1 MPDFDKKNEVL
12 NYQHK
17 YQELFNR
24 APIGLY
30 ITNPEGEFIAA
41 NTELLR
47 MLGFVSEEEIK
58 KYKVYDFYVNG
69 SDRSVLL
76 EEINKHGRLVNQ
88 EVKLKRKNGDTF
100 WVTDNAVAQYDKNG
114 QVVRYEGALKDI
126 TLIKRNE
133 LKLQKEKE
141 KFRILSKN
149 LLSAVYTIDESGKIN
164 YVNEAMLR
172 ISGYTEEE
180 LTGMNFSGLIHD
192 DHKQFVKERAMQRL
206 AGKDV
211 DHSYEFKIV
220 TKEGKIKWVQISNSI
235 IIIDGKN
242 YILGTGLDI
251 TKRKHAELA
260 MVESELRFK
269 QITSAIDSMFWI
281 LDLKSQ
287 KLIYVSNAAKE
298 ITGHTADDFIRNKIS
313 WASIVHPDDLDK
325 IIERRKRNLTK
336 GKLEHKYRIIDKSG
350 HTKWLL
356 DKAYGVYDENN
367 KPFRVVGISR
377 DVTEEFKTQQVG
389 DIINN
394 ITKSVLS
401 SENLSQ
407 FLKNVKNEL
416 SRILDTSNFF
426 TALYNPEKDTIT
438 LPYISD
444 RYDSFKEVPAGKSIT
459 SYVIREK
466 KSVLLDKEEINELE
480 QKGLIDL
487 VGTPCE
493 LWMGSPFY
501 VENKITG
508 IIAVQSYDDQ
518 NAYSRTDLQLLEFIA
533 NQLGILIERKR
544 FEDEIKSSEEKF
556 RLLAE
561 NFPGIIYLCRNDD
574 DYTMFYLNDEIEKL
588 TGFQKQD
595 ILSGKTTFAGLIH
608 KDDLADVHNKV
619 DKAVNEK
626 KPFYLNYRLKCK
638 DDSYI
643 WVREVGVGVYN
654 NGQVLHLEGVITD
667 ITEIKEN
674 EKLIIQQNKELKIA
688 KEKAEQSDK
697 LKSAFLANMS
707 HEIRTPLN
715 GMLGFAELL
724 KFTDDRKEK
733 LEYIKI
739 INNSGN
745 QLLSIINDII
755 DISKIEAG
763 EFNIR
768 KTNQDIRSFLRNLYP
783 VFQEIIDRK
792 GKNDI
797 DLKLVLPNEDFSL
810 NTDFRRVEQVLT
822 NLVDNATKFTFSGEI
837 EYGCS
842 LINDRVRFYVK
853 DTGIG
858 IDSKMQES
866 IFERFRQVDDSMTR
880 EIGGTGL
887 GLSICRS
894 IIEKLGGKIWV
905 ESEINKGSEFI
916 FEMPSQLQH
925 LRNEKMK
932 MDSSSRD
939 TSSIN
944 WADKVILI
952 VEDDESNYMF
962 LKALLK
968 STNAKIHWINNGKDA
983 ISFCRNNPEIDL
995 ILMDLQLPWV
1005 NGLEATQEIKKIR
1018 SDLPVIAQTAF
1029 AMADDE
1035 QKCIQAG
1042 CDDYIA
1048 KPILRKKF
1056 MEKLARFLNNN

>member
-1 MPDFDKKNEVL
+1 MPDFNKKNEVL

-17 YQELFNR
+17 YRELFNR

-30 ITNPEGEFIAA
+30 ITNPKGEFIAA
-41 NTELLR
+41 NPELLK
-47 MLGFVSEEEIK
+47 MLGFQSEEEIK
-58 KYKVYDFYVNG
+58 EYKVYDLYANG
-69 SDRSVLL
+69 NDRNILL
-76 EEINKHGRLVNQ
+76 DEINKRGRLVNQ
-88 EVKLKRKNGDTF
+88 EIKLKRKDGSSF
-100 WVTDNAVAQYDKNG
+100 WAIDNAVAQYDANE
-114 QVVRYEGALKDI
+114 QVIRYEGALKDI
-126 TLIKRNE
+126 SQIKRNE
-133 LKLQKEKE
+133 EKLQKEKE
-141 KFRILSKN
+141 KFQILSKN

-172 ISGYTEEE
+172 ISGYTEQE
-180 LTGMNFSGLIHD
+180 LIGMDFLKLIHHD
-192 DHKQFVKERAMQRL
+192 YKELVKERAMQRL
-206 AGKDV
+206 AGKDI
-211 DHSYEFKIV
+211 DHSYEFKIITRQGNV
-220 TKEGKIKWVQISNSI
+220 KWVQISNSTI
-235 IIIDGKN
+235 KIDNKN

-251 TKRKHAELA
+251 TKRKDAELA

-269 QITSAIDSMFWI
+269 QITSTIDSMFWI
-281 LDLKSQ
+281 LDLKTQ

-298 ITGHTADDFIRNKIS
+298 ITGYTADDIIRKDIT
-313 WASIVHPDDLDK
+313 WTSIVHPDDLDK
-325 IIERRKRNLTK
+325 ILERRKKYLAI
-336 GKLEHKYRIIDKSG
+336 GKLEHKYRIIDRNG
-350 HTKWLL
+350 HTKWLH
-356 DKAYGVYDENN
+356 DKAFAVYDEKN

-389 DIINN
+389 EIINN

-407 FLKNVKNEL
+407 FLKSVKNEL

-466 KSVLLDKEEINELE
+466 KSLLLNTEEINELE
-480 QKGLIDL
+480 NKGLIEL

-501 VENKITG
+501 VGNKITG
-508 IIAVQSYDDQ
+508 IIAVQSYEDD
-518 NAYSRTDLQLLEFIA
+518 NAYSSSDLQLLEFIA
-533 NQLGILIERKR
+533 SQLGILIERKR

-561 NFPGIIYLCRNDD
+561 NFPGVIYLCKNDD
-574 DYTMFYLNDEIEKL
+574 NYSMLYLNDEIEKL
-588 TGFQKQD
+588 TGYQKQD
-595 ILSGKTTFAGLIH
+595 ILSGKISFASLIH
-608 KDDLADVHNKV
+608 EDDIMEVYNTV
-619 DKAVNEK
+619 GKAVKEK

-638 DDSYI
+638 DEKYK
-643 WVREVGVGVYN
+643 WVREVGIGVYN
-654 NGQVLHLEGVITD
+654 NDQLLHLEGVITD
-667 ITEIKEN
+667 ITELKEN
-674 EKLIIQQNKELKIA
+674 EKLIIQQNNELKVA
-688 KEKAEQSDK
+688 KEKAEQSDR

-715 GMLGFAELL
+715 GILGFAELL
-724 KFTDDRKEK
+724 KFTDDSKEK
-733 LEYIKI
+733 IDYIEI

-768 KTNQDIRSFLRNLYP
+768 KTNKDIRVFLKTLYP
-783 VFQEIIDRK
+783 VFQEVIERK
-792 GKNDI
+792 GKTEI
-797 DLKLVLPNEDFSL
+797 DLKLVLPSEDFTL

-822 NLVDNATKFTFSGEI
+822 NLVDNATKFTLRGEI
-837 EYGCS
+837 EYGCR
-842 LINDRVRFYVK
+842 LNNDMVRFYVK

-858 IDSKMQES
+858 IDSQMQES

-887 GLSICRS
+887 GLSICKS
-894 IIEKLGGKIWV
+894 IIEKLGGNIWV
-905 ESEINKGSEFI
+905 ESENNEGAEFI
-916 FEMPSQLQH
+916 FEIPPQLKP
-925 LRNEKMK
+925 LRKDKMK
-932 MDSSSRD
+932 VDSCSKD
-939 TSSIN
+939 ILMVN
-944 WADKVILI
+944 WADKEILI
-952 VEDDESNYMF
+952 VEDDESNYMY

-968 STNAKIHWINNGKDA
+968 STKVKIHWINNGKEA
-983 ISFCRNNPEIDL
+983 ISFCRSNPEIDL

-1048 KPILRKKF
+1048 KPILRKKL
-1056 MEKLARFLNNN
+1056 MEKIAKYLNNN